1 MAGRRRL
8 RLLRAARLGQQW
20 PDARRIASHLE
31 AMSPAIHHGLAPPA
45 APDPS
50 SGLPGFVHWQQV
62 VSDQSLAAE
71 ALASLD
77 DEATLAARV
86 AARGLPIDAR
96 QLARRRYAQ
105 ALVDRPSPRSS
116 PWTPASAGVDG
127 DTADLLL
134 VLDKLETSGRFV
146 RVTVAPPRPAPTA
159 WCGWMPTRPPPR
171 RAAARSG
178 LSPGAAG
185 RGPAVDHPRRSARLD
200 HRGLE
205 RGAVGLLWVD
215 GLNWPEAWAASA
227 TPARGPRSPA
237 PSWRPWIWRPT
248 TTAIPASPSRP
259 ASCARRRG
267 PATASR

>member
-1 MAGRRRL
+1 MRP
-8 RLLRAARLGQQW
+8 LLRRSPGQQW
-20 PDARRIASHLE
+20 PDACRIACTLE
-31 AMSPAIHHGLAPPA
+31 AMSLAIHHGLALPA

-105 ALVDRPSPRSS
+105 APVDRPSPCSS

-146 RVTVAPPRPAPTA
+146 RVTVAAQAGAHGLVRLDADAATATAPL
-159 WCGWMPTRPPPR
+159 RDR
-171 RAAARSG
+171 
-178 LSPGAAG
+178 LSSGAAG
-185 RGPAVDHPRRSARLD
+185 RGPADHPRRSARLD
-200 HRGLE
+200 HRRLE

-215 GLNWPEAWAASA
+215 GLNWPEAWAGVGD
-227 TPARGPRSPA
+227 PGARPRSPA
-237 PSWRPWIWRPT
+237 PRAGGLDLAATT
-248 TTAIPASPSRP
+248 TTAIPLHRAAQR
-259 ASCARRRG
+259 AARQRRR